1 MKRIITRHEIM
12 GWFRKEY
19 SMFPVQDIEGLFKGL
34 SDEVLAE
41 QFGLNI
47 SRRGYFVM

>member
-12 GWFRKEY
+12 GWFRSEY

-34 SDEVLAE
+34 SDWRFKGE
-41 QFGLNI
+41 NM
-47 SRRGYFVM
+47 RR

>member
-12 GWFRKEY
+12 GWFRSEY
-19 SMFPVQDIEGLFKGL
+19 GMFQVQDIEGLFKGL

-47 SRRGYFVM
+47 LRRGYFVM